1 MPFAK
6 WVTVDIGSIAAG
18 ATTEKSW
25 EVDGDFTLRRL
36 LFIEK
41 TGASTRAVEVTFR
54 VDQTGYTE
62 DVVPAYVLD
71 PSNNLNPELGI
82 KLTKGQKVVFGLK
95 NNEAAA
101 RNLYAVLELWT

>member
-1 MPFAK
+1 VPFAK

-18 ATTEKSW
+18 ATKEGSW
-25 EVDGDFTLRRL
+25 EVDGDFILKRL
-36 LFIEK
+36 LIIEK
-41 TGASTRAVEVTFR
+41 TGASINAVELTGR
-54 VDQTGYTE
+54 IDQAGFTE
-62 DVVPAYVLD
+62 DVVPASVLH

-82 KLTKGQKVVFGLK
+82 KLSKGQKVVFGLK